1 MELSKQNN
9 LRVLS
14 LFSGAGGMD
23 LGLEG
28 GFLTHALSAD
38 CWLENFT
45 HQKFGEPQSLW
56 VRVPGTRFKT
66 IFANDINKDAKTA
79 WTNYFAMRDGR
90 PADIYHLESVVDL
103 VKRYETGDKTVFPKD
118 IDVVTGGFPC
128 QDFSVAGKRLGFN
141 SNKNDQGTV
150 REDDSETS
158 RGKLYYWMKR
168 VIDIVRPKLFIA
180 ENVKGLLSL
189 SDAFQIIREDFS
201 KNGYYVVE
209 PQILRAW
216 EFGVPE
222 KRERVIFIGV
232 RQDALNES
240 VYEKLVTGE
249 INLYPEATHSLGHN
263 DELLDV
269 VTCRDVLSHLKEPSE
284 EVDDLSQMCY
294 STAKYLGRKR
304 QGQTEISWNG
314 LAPTIRSEHHG
325 NIEYRRLSKEHG
337 GEMLEDNSGIE
348 RRLTPRECALIQTF
362 PLDYEFVM
370 KGDNK
375 LTQSA
380 AYKIIGNAVPPVLA
394 YKIALHLEEL
404 WDSLFK

>member
-1 MELSKQNN
+1 MELNKKKD

-28 GFLTHALSAD
+28 GFLTHVLSVGMD
-38 CWLENFT
+38 VHSGNCRND
-45 HQKFGEPQSLW
+45 GNW
-56 VRVPGTRFKT
+56 VRVPGTRFVT
-66 IFANDINKDAKTA
+66 VFANDINKDAKTA
-79 WTNYFAMRDGR
+79 WTNYFSVRDGR
-90 PADIYHLESVVDL
+90 PADIYHIESIVDL
-103 VKRYETGDKTVFPKD
+103 VKRYEAGDNTVFPD
-118 IDVVTGGFPC
+118 NIDVVTGGFPC

-141 SNKNDQGTV
+141 SNKNDQGTI

-189 SDAFQIIREDFS
+189 SDAFQIIRDDFS

-232 RQDALNES
+232 REDALNDS
-240 VYEKLVTGE
+240 VYEKLVTRE
-249 INLYPEATHSLGHN
+249 INLYPEATHSLEHN
-263 DELLDV
+263 ESLLDV

-337 GEMLEDNSGIE
+337 GEMVEDNSGIE

-370 KGDNK
+370 KGDRK

-394 YKIALHLEEL
+394 YKIALHLEEI
-404 WDSLFK
+404 WDNIFKKEI

>member
-1 MELSKQNN
+1 MELNKKKD

-28 GFLTHALSAD
+28 GFLTHVLSVGMD
-38 CWLENFT
+38 VHSGKCRDDEN
-45 HQKFGEPQSLW
+45 W
-56 VRVPGTRFKT
+56 VRVPGTRFVT
-66 IFANDINKDAKTA
+66 VFANDINKDAKTA
-79 WTNYFAMRDGR
+79 WTNYFSVSDGR
-90 PADIYHLESVVDL
+90 PADIYHLESIVEL
-103 VKRYETGDKTVFPKD
+103 VKRYEAGDNTVFPD
-118 IDVVTGGFPC
+118 NIDVVTGGFPC

-141 SNKNDQGTV
+141 SNKNDQGTI

-189 SDAFQIIREDFS
+189 SDAFQIIRDDFS

-232 RQDALNES
+232 REDALNDS
-240 VYEKLVTGE
+240 VYEKLVTRE
-249 INLYPEATHSLGHN
+249 INLYPEATHSLEHN
-263 DELLDV
+263 ESLLDDV

-337 GEMLEDNSGIE
+337 GEMFEDNFGIE

-362 PLDYEFVM
+362 PPDYEFVM
-370 KGDNK
+370 KGDRK

-394 YKIALHLEEL
+394 YKIAVHLEEI
-404 WDSLFK
+404 WDGLFK